1 MFQCFVIMLLK
12 WMKYKNRLTFEYYSI
27 RYWDFK
33 RLQSVPK
40 TWQMLKTFL
49 KKLKKTLRNFFERCP
64 ITEIPFFMI
73 LNPDFSLFF
82 PVFTDIVWCWKCR
95 FPTIFFPKSRNI
107 VLKIFLS
114 RPPANTTPPLF
125 TGFWNQSFLS
135 QVLRGRKL

>member
-64 ITEIPFFMI
+64 ITEIPFFY
-73 LNPDFSLFF
+73 DFKSRFLIIFSNIYWHRLVLEMPF
-82 PVFTDIVWCWKCR
+82 PHRI
-95 FPTIFFPKSRNI
+95 FPKISKYRSKN
-107 VLKIFLS
+107 LPFPSPGKYY
-114 RPPANTTPPLF
+114 APPLYRLLKSVF
-125 TGFWNQSFLS
+125 VVTRIAW
-135 QVLRGRKL
+135 